1 MTPKAD
7 LMEKIPFR
15 AKVWLYPGPGGW
27 HFVSLPQRISKRI
40 KKTFGGMKR
49 GWGSLPIIATIK
61 KTNWKTS
68 LFPDRKSET
77 YLLALKADVRKK
89 EKINVGDTIKMQ
101 IEILIK

>member
-1 MTPKAD
+1 
-7 LMEKIPFR
+7 
-15 AKVWLYPGPGGW
+15 
-27 HFVSLPQRISKRI
+27 
-40 KKTFGGMKR
+40 MKR
-49 GWGSLPIIATIK
+49 GWGSLPIIATIN